1 VRRVA
6 VTALLVAVI
15 AVGATLA
22 LRTTQDEPA
31 NSGVVS
37 HVRDG
42 DTIELTNG
50 DVIRLVQ
57 IDTPELSEN
66 ECYAKRAR
74 ALLQRLLPLGTHVE
88 IAEDPVLDHVDRY
101 RRRLAYV
108 FEDGV
113 NVNRVLV
120 ERGAAG
126 VWFFNGD
133 RGRYADALLAAERRA
148 KARRL
153 GLWRLCP
160 GTRLDPFE
168 PISSGTR

>member
-1 VRRVA
+1 
-6 VTALLVAVI
+6 
-15 AVGATLA
+15 
-22 LRTTQDEPA
+22 
-31 NSGVVS
+31 
-37 HVRDG
+37 
-42 DTIELTNG
+42 
-50 DVIRLVQ
+50 
-57 IDTPELSEN
+57 
-66 ECYAKRAR
+66 
-74 ALLQRLLPLGTHVE
+74 
-88 IAEDPVLDHVDRY
+88 VLDHVDRY

-160 GTRLDPFE
+160 GTRLDPLA